1 MICREKSVVRGE
13 KRERHC
19 KRERERD
26 AVREKKRDKLLHK
39 NITKK
44 GGHEKAT

>member
-13 KRERHC
+13 KRERHS
-19 KRERERD
+19 KRERK
-26 AVREKKRDKLLHK
+26 REINYYTKILHT